1 MHLRASRC
9 HSAALIIELC
19 LDVTLQQR
27 HASSAPTELRGPI
40 LKPSWS
46 EIFLRR
52 APPARNSSQGRGGS
66 HSPLR
71 VRPMEE
77 GRKSSLSYRPAA
89 LPKPCVPSGCASI
102 GIIAAPLSESLFV
115 KCWS

>member
-1 MHLRASRC
+1 MNK
-9 HSAALIIELC
+9 LIIFLPAFVELN
-19 LDVTLQQR
+19 
-27 HASSAPTELRGPI
+27 ELGGPI

-46 EIFLRR
+46 ENSLCR

-77 GRKSSLSYRPAA
+77 GRKSSLSSRPAA
-89 LPKPCVPSGCASI
+89 LPKPFVPSGCASI
-102 GIIAAPLSESLFV
+102 GIIAAPCPSHSLLSVGPDLRLLWPV
-115 KCWS
+115 WRGA